1 MTARCG
7 LPVQIDPMLFHFAL
21 SARCHLANLRN
32 VSTSDDVPHSVNTS
46 MLDLYPLLRPQPHRY
61 ITVDLDFE
69 KALGLLV

>member
-1 MTARCG
+1 MTMQGG
-7 LPVQIDPMLFHFAL
+7 LPVQINPMLFHSAL
-21 SARCHLANLRN
+21 SARWHLANLCN
-32 VSTSDDVPHSVNTS
+32 VPTADDVSHSVKTL